1 MKLVSLLLV
10 ASMAACAAPRASVR
24 PLGTASKS
32 ADFDDYSF
40 HRIGILLPEGE
51 GIDPAFLRTLR
62 DALAS
67 EFSAATSYEIV
78 PLGQSDTEA
87 VSRLD
92 PARTGRIAP
101 EPVIEL
107 ARRTSLDGLITTRVL
122 ELRPYAPVRLVLS
135 MDLIAVETGLVTWSG
150 SVRVDTSDRETLAA
164 IQSWHD
170 AVRGG
175 NDTDQALDLLSP
187 AKIAEFAAL
196 QAGLIL

>member
-1 MKLVSLLLV
+1 VKLAHLFLLF
-10 ASMAACAAPRASVR
+10 SMAACAAPRESVR
-24 PLGTASKS
+24 PLGTATKS
-32 ADFDDYSF
+32 SDFGNYALR
-40 HRIGILLPEGE
+40 RIGLLLPEGDA
-51 GIDPAFLRTLR
+51 IDPAFRRTLR

-67 EFSAATSYEIV
+67 ELAAATSYEIV
-78 PLGQSDTEA
+78 PLGEA
-87 VSRLD
+87 DVEAISRLD
-92 PARTGRIAP
+92 PARTGRISPAP
-101 EPVIEL
+101 VLEL

-164 IQSWHD
+164 IRSWHA

-187 AKIAEFAAL
+187 VRIAEFAAL